1 MLKFLR
7 NHSGRQR
14 GQALAEAAMILP
26 VVLLAVL
33 GLVNLGQAAYVAN
46 TAKNAAQYGARMGSV
61 AQGNAVGLAVSA
73 AQQQVAGAPGGGTY
87 AVSVI
92 APGGE
97 RGTTLALRVHW
108 SVPNYIQGLLGL
120 LGAGAPARW
129 EGDADAYFRQ
139 EGW

>member
-1 MLKFLR
+1 MFRHNLSR
-7 NHSGRQR
+7 RDR
-14 GQALAEAAMILP
+14 GQALTEAALILP

-33 GLVNLGQAAYVAN
+33 GLVNLGQAAFVAN

-61 AQGNAVGLAVSA
+61 AQANVVGVAVNAAH
-73 AQQQVAGAPGGGTY
+73 QQVAGAPGGGAY
-87 AVSVI
+87 AVTVI

-120 LGAGAPARW
+120 LGTGAPAHW
-129 EGDADAYFRQ
+129 EGEADAYFRQ